1 MSCPNTVQARGS
13 EVLVE
18 IDVRFE
24 GNKRVSAAFDGFTV
38 LTDQPVSSGGD
49 GSAPGPFDLF
59 LASLATCAGYFMLAF
74 MQKREIATEGAGV
87 RLRTERD
94 SQTHMVTKVAF
105 ELQLPPGF
113 PEKYRDVVV
122 RAVDQCTVKR
132 HIVDPP
138 AFEVTTRS
146 A

>member
-1 MSCPNTVQARGS
+1 M
-13 EVLVE
+13 E
-18 IDVRFE
+18 INVRFA
-24 GNKRVSAAFDGFTV
+24 GNKRVSAEFDGFTV
-38 LTDQPVSSGGD
+38 MTDQPASHGGD

-59 LASLATCAGYFMLAF
+59 LASLATCAGYYMLAF
-74 MQKREIATEGAGV
+74 MQKRDIATEGAGV

-94 SQTHMVTKVAF
+94 SQTHMVTKIVS

-132 HIVDPP
+132 HIIDPP
-138 AFEVTTRS
+138 VFAVTTQTE
-146 A
+146 

>member
-1 MSCPNTVQARGS
+1 
-13 EVLVE
+13 VE
-18 IDVRFE
+18 INVRFD
-24 GNKRVSAAFDGFTV
+24 GNKRVSAEFDGFTV
-38 LTDQPVSSGGD
+38 MTDQPASNGGD

-74 MQKREIATEGAGV
+74 MQKRDIATEGAGV

-94 SQTHMVTKVAF
+94 PQTHMVAKIVI
-105 ELQLPPGF
+105 ELQLPPAF

-138 AFEVTTRS
+138 TFEVTTQT